1 VREMRKRATAAVS
14 VLLVALGLAVL
25 IETVVVGGE
34 LGFVFGAL
42 LFFAGVLRIW
52 LLRAA

>member
-1 VREMRKRATAAVS
+1 MKRARKRATAAVS
-14 VLLVALGLAVL
+14 LLLVALGLAVL
-25 IETVVVGGE
+25 VETIVVGGE
-34 LGFVFGAL
+34 LGFLFGAL

>member
-1 VREMRKRATAAVS
+1 VKGARKRATAAVS
-14 VLLVALGLAVL
+14 LLLAALGLAVL

-34 LGFVFGAL
+34 LGFLLGAL
-42 LFFAGVLRIW
+42 LLLAGVLRIW

>member
-1 VREMRKRATAAVS
+1 MRNARKRATAAVS

-25 IETVVVGGE
+25 IETIVVGGE
-34 LGFVFGAL
+34 LGFLLGAL
-42 LFFAGVLRIW
+42 LLAAGVLRVW